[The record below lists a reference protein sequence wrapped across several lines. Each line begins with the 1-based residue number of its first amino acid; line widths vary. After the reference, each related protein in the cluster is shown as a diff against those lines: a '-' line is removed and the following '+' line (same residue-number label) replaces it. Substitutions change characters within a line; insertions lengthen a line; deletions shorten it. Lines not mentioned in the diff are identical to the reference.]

1 MSPLE
6 LFLGLVFAG
15 MSLMVLSISLM
26 ALRRRKE
33 MKLYLVSL
41 AFVLYS
47 LMAVLNLLADVI
59 EWGIWH
65 MSIEVLSL
73 NIGIVLSIYLAIVK
87 G

>member
-6 LFLGLVFAG
+6 LFLGMVFAG

-26 ALRRRKE
+26 ALRRHKE
-33 MKLYLVSL
+33 IKMYLVSL

-59 EWGIWH
+59 EWGVWH
-65 MSIEVLSL
+65 MSIEVLSF
-73 NIGIVLSIYLAIVK
+73 NIGIILSIYMAIVK